1 MEPTVKFSIDADR
14 VATIL
19 FDVPNKSV
27 NTLAKQVWADLDRA
41 IDQVERERPRAVVV
55 ASGKPRSF
63 IAGADLFEMRAM
75 NNGELHRY
83 LEEGQRILTRL
94 EKLPMTTVAAVNGD
108 ALGGGLEV
116 ALACAFRVAA
126 DDPSVKIGL
135 PETTLGLVPGWGG
148 TVRLPRLIGL
158 SAALPMMTSGKPISP
173 REAQTV
179 GLVDAVAPRE
189 SLLDAARK
197 LALSR
202 RRDDRAAPTEPPER
216 DEIFN
221 DVAAKLD
228 ENYPA
233 PARLIEIV
241 RASYEKGIDAGYEGE
256 RRGLVELRES
266 ETGQNLMRGFFLR
279 TGAKKAAAE
288 QAPGEPY
295 PVNSVAVFGG
305 GTMGSG
311 IVHAFLRAGVG
322 VRLVEADDDLAR
334 KAQERVKK
342 LLDDDLAAGRLA
354 SSRNP
359 IEQLTATSDWS
370 GLDQVD
376 LVVEAVI
383 EEMGAKRELFTELD
397 RATNPDAVLATNTS
411 SLSVTQIAESTSN
424 PKRVVGLH
432 FFNPVPRMP
441 LVEVVKTKHTDPR
454 ALATAVAVATRLGK
468 TPVVVG
474 DGPGFI
480 VNRVLMPYLSEAMK
494 LAQEGVAMQRIDD
507 AMKRWGMPMGP
518 FVLMDQ
524 IGLDVIAGIFKAMRE
539 PLEGRVVLPGAVEDA
554 VKRGEL
560 GRKSGRGFYVYGS
573 DKKAPPT
580 LNEQLASALVVPGS
594 AQVSDEL
601 VQQRL
606 MRVMCGES
614 DRLLKEGVA
623 SSADAIDLA
632 TLTGLGIAP
641 FRGGVARYSSR
652 GMGVSPM
659 HPPL

>member
-1 MEPTVKFSIDADR
+1 MEPTVRVTTDADR
-14 VATIL
+14 IATIL
-19 FDVPNKSV
+19 FDVPGKSV
-27 NTLAKQVWADLDRA
+27 NTLARQVWADLDRA
-41 IDQVERERPRAVVV
+41 IEQVERERPRAVVV

-75 NNGELHRY
+75 NNDELHRY
-83 LEEGQRILTRL
+83 LEEGQRILMRL
-94 EKLPMTTVAAVNGD
+94 EKLPVTTVAAINGD

-116 ALACAFRVAA
+116 ALACAYRVAA

-158 SAALPMMTSGKPISP
+158 GAALPMMTSGKPVSP
-173 REAQTV
+173 KEAVQV

-189 SLLDAARK
+189 SLLDEARA
-197 LALSR
+197 LALSK
-202 RRDDRAAPTEPPER
+202 RRDERATPTEPPER
-216 DEIFN
+216 DRIF
-221 DVAAKLD
+221 DEALAKCD
-228 ENYPA
+228 ANYPA
-233 PARLIEIV
+233 PARLIRMV
-241 RASYEKGIDAGYEGE
+241 RDSYERGVDAGFAAE
-256 RRGLVELRES
+256 RAGLVGLRES
-266 ETGQNLMRGFFLR
+266 EIGQNLMRGFFLR

-295 PVNSVAVFGG
+295 AVTSVAVFGG

-311 IVHAFLRAGVG
+311 ITHAMLRAGLP
-322 VRLVEADDDLAR
+322 VRLIEASEALAA
-334 KAQERVKK
+334 KAHERVAK
-342 LLDDDLAAGRLA
+342 LFEDDVKGGRLDA
-354 SSRNP
+354 SKNP
-359 IEQLTATSDWS
+359 IANLKATSDWS

-383 EEMGAKRELFTELD
+383 EEMGAKRELFAKLD
-397 RATNPDAVLATNTS
+397 RATKPDAVVATNTS
-411 SLSVTQIAESTSN
+411 SLSVTKIAESTAS
-424 PKRVVGLH
+424 PRRVVGLH

-441 LVEVVKTKHTDPR
+441 LVEVVKTQHTDPR
-454 ALATAVAVATRLGK
+454 ALATAVAVATKLGK

-494 LAQEGVAMQRIDD
+494 LAQEGVPIPKIDD
-507 AMKRWGMPMGP
+507 AMRKWDMPMGP

-539 PLEGRVVLPGAVEDA
+539 PLEGRVALPRAVEDA

-580 LNEQLASALVVPGS
+580 LNEQLASALVGCN
-594 AQVSDEL
+594 ATRLSDEQI
-601 VQQRL
+601 QQRL

-623 SSADAIDLA
+623 NSPDAIDLA

-641 FRGGVARYSSR
+641 FRGGVACCA
-652 GMGVSPM
+652 
-659 HPPL
+659 